1 MRILKVTPKEGVVG
15 MDTKTTKNGKVRR
28 ISEEEYAAYINS
40 LKEKECGGVENL
52 QKEAETGDETGD

>member
-1 MRILKVTPKEGVVG
+1 